1 MKFKKSRPGRKP
13 VYGEVLK
20 TTVCLEVLKGDL
32 SISEAK
38 SKYGIKGDG
47 NIYSWLKEFTGQVK
61 SNNLDPMNTTNSSA
75 GEKQQ
80 GSDDER
86 AQELIK
92 RNEELQAALQLAQL
106 KITALEVMIEVA
118 ESELNIDIRKKSG
131 TKQ

>member
-1 MKFKKSRPGRKP
+1 MKFKRSKPGRKP
-13 VYGEVLK
+13 VYDEAFK
-20 TTVCLEVLKGDL
+20 SRVCLEVLKGNL

-38 SKYGIKGDG
+38 SRYGIKGDG
-47 NIYSWLKEFTGQVK
+47 NIYRWVKEFTEPARG
-61 SNNLDPMNTTNSSA
+61 SNLDPMNTTNSSA

-80 GSDDER
+80 ASDDER

-92 RNEELQAALQLAQL
+92 RTEELQAALELAQL